1 MEEDA
6 VRLDWLKPATEDA
19 GTYVSVVFDATRNDE
34 TGAHEIDLRWQDARE
49 QLARAG
55 APAAALDAVG
65 EVAVQPTG
73 VGGPVGRAVVATE
86 AGIVV
91 DRILPDPPLREE
103 STAGPVPNLMPLVR
117 SLADDV
123 HYVLVELDRV
133 GADITVAH
141 SSTPGQAEEH
151 TVDGDHDVL
160 HKFRGGGW
168 AHLRFQYR
176 VQDSWDH
183 NAATVAEDLDKIVRK
198 EHPEAIFLTGDT
210 KAASSLRSKASQAV
224 LELLVDVQ
232 GGSRHAGVREDVFEK
247 NLAQALEQVR
257 ARRRDALVAEFEQE
271 IGRTRT
277 GQGPDSSGGVGRAV
291 EGLAAVVDALRR
303 SQVQTLLLHDEP
315 SSTATV
321 WTGPDPLVLGT
332 TREEVTALGVAEPV
346 QVRADA
352 ALVRALAATD
362 AEIEL
367 VTDRPEL
374 AEGIGALLRYAD
386 PSTPH

>member
-1 MEEDA
+1 M
-6 VRLDWLKPATEDA
+6 RLDWLKPATEDA

-49 QLARAG
+49 QLVKAG

-73 VGGPVGRAVVATE
+73 VGGRIGRAVVATE
-86 AGIVV
+86 SGVV
-91 DRILPDPPLREE
+91 IDRILPQPPVREE

-141 SSTPGQAEEH
+141 SASPGEAQEH

-160 HKFRGGGW
+160 HKYHGGGW
-168 AHLRFQYR
+168 AHRRFQLR
-176 VQDSWDH
+176 VQDSWDQ
-183 NAATVAEDLDKIVRK
+183 NAATVAEDLDKIIAK
-198 EHPEAIFLTGDT
+198 ERPAAVFVTGDV
-210 KAASSLRSKASQAV
+210 KAQHSLRSKATQRV
-224 LELLVDVQ
+224 LELLEEVP
-232 GGSRHAGVREDVFEK
+232 GGGRHAGVREDLFEQ
-247 NLAQALEQVR
+247 NLTEALERVR
-257 ARRRDALVAEFEQE
+257 AGRRSAVVDQFEQE
-271 IGRTRT
+271 IGRVRN
-277 GQGPDSSGGVGRAV
+277 GLIDGASSGLAV

-303 SQVQTLLLHDEP
+303 SQVRVMLVRDDP
-315 SSTATV
+315 SSTATL
-321 WTGPDPLVLGT
+321 WTGPDPMLIGT
-332 TREEVTALGVAEPV
+332 SREDVEAMGVSAPV

-367 VTDRPEL
+367 VMVRPQM
-374 AEGIGALLRYAD
+374 AEGIGALLRYVD
-386 PSTPH
+386 ESTPH

>member
-1 MEEDA
+1 M
-6 VRLDWLKPATEDA
+6 RLDWLKPATEDA
-19 GTYVSVVFDATRNDE
+19 GTYVSLVFDATRDDAN
-34 TGAHEIDLRWQDARE
+34 GAHEIDLRWQDARD

-55 APAAALDAVG
+55 APAAALDAVA

-73 VGGPVGRAVVATE
+73 VGGRVGRAVVATE
-86 AGIVV
+86 SGVV
-91 DRILPDPPLREE
+91 IDRLLPEPPVREE

-141 SSTPGQAEEH
+141 SSSPDTEPEQH
-151 TVDGDHDVL
+151 TVDGDHDLL
-160 HKFRGGGW
+160 HKIRGGGW

-183 NAATVAEDLDKIVRK
+183 NAATVADDLDKLLGREK
-198 EHPEAIFLTGDT
+198 PEALFVTGDV
-210 KAASSLRSKASQAV
+210 KAIHSLRGKASQRV
-224 LELLVDVQ
+224 LELLEEVP
-232 GGSRHAGVREDVFEK
+232 GGGRSAGVHEEVFRQ
-247 NLAQALEQVR
+247 NLSMAVDRVR
-257 ARRRDALVAEFEQE
+257 SGRRGRVVDEFEQE

-277 GQGPDSSGGVGRAV
+277 GQGPDASAGLGRAV
-291 EGLAAVVDALRR
+291 EGLVPVVDALRR
-303 SQVQTLLLHDEP
+303 SQVQVLLVHDDP
-315 SSTATV
+315 SSTATL
-321 WTGPDPLVLGT
+321 WTGPDALLLGT
-332 TREEVTALGVAEPV
+332 SREEVLAMGVSDAVE
-346 QVRADA
+346 VRADA

-367 VTDRPEL
+367 VTDVPRM

-386 PSTPH
+386 ASTAH